1 LNNLKKL
8 FVSISLTILLAGTTL
23 ADCTP
28 TTPGE
33 SNGPPCASTQQLT
46 DDPTDQVTPS
56 TTISNAIQVVVF
68 DVVIDGLENLLTVY

>member
-8 FVSISLTILLAGTTL
+8 FVSISLTILLTGTAL

-33 SNGPPCASTQQLT
+33 SNGPPCASSELIT
-46 DDPTDQVTPS
+46 DPADQVTPAA
-56 TTISNAIQVVVF
+56 TISNAVQVIVL
-68 DVVIDGLENLLTVY
+68 DVVIGGLENLLTVY